1 MSDINGFGNSSSN
14 TDTSDTDGESGSVEE
29 QYRNVATNM
38 EPYQDEPLASS
49 DDETIDDN
57 EEDID
62 GIPLEAI
69 ASRVKGWTAV
79 NEW

>member
-1 MSDINGFGNSSSN
+1 MVSAIPLL
-14 TDTSDTDGESGSVEE
+14 TDTSDTDWRDGESGSVEE

-49 DDETIDDN
+49 EDETIDDD

-69 ASRVKGWTAV
+69 TSRVKGWTVV